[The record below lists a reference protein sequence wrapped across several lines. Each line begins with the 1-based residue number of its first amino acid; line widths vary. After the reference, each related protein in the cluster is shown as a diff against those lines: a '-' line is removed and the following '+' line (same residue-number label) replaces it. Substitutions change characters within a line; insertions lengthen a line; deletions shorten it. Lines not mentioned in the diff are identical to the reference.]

1 MNRSLRS
8 WWVLV
13 ALMLAACGADRSLCA
28 ADAPPPAA
36 GWSVAYLGA
45 VIFPS
50 SARGPDGRPHEITG
64 LSGVTWLGGDRYA
77 AVMDNSANLILF
89 TLEVS
94 PTGQPLAISDISV
107 VVLSQRHDYEDLAP
121 AIPPALGVPVGSLF
135 LCEEDT
141 PAIHRVALADG
152 VLHGTVPLPPV
163 LRKPRPNRGLE
174 SLALDPSGRR
184 LWTAT
189 EEAVPAD
196 GPPSGPAVGT
206 LLRLVCCELPAA
218 ADPAPLPAGRQTAYA
233 VDPPHALLEV
243 MAGPQLSGVT
253 ALVACGA
260 GRLLVLERSAGP
272 GLPPFANRIYLVDTL
287 TAPDVSACIE
297 PLEARGEWIA
307 SKTLL
312 WEGALGIN
320 LEGLCWGAAPAVGGR
335 VLVGVADNG
344 GLRTPNQLV
353 GFSCRISPESPATSP

>member
-1 MNRSLRS
+1 MNRSLRG
-8 WWVLV
+8 WWVLA
-13 ALMLAACGADRSLCA
+13 ALMLAPCGTERSLCA
-28 ADAPPPAA
+28 ADAPPPAT

-45 VIFPS
+45 VVFPS
-50 SARGPDGRPHEITG
+50 AARGPDGREHEITG

-77 AVMDNSANLILF
+77 AVMDNSASLILF
-89 TLEVS
+89 TLEFS
-94 PTGQPLAISDISV
+94 PTGQPLAISDLSV

-121 AIPPALGVPVGSLF
+121 ALSPAGGAPVGSLF

-152 VLHGTVPLPPV
+152 IVQGTVPLPPV

-196 GPPSGPAVGT
+196 GPASGPGVGT
-206 LLRLVCCELPAA
+206 LLRLICCELPAA
-218 ADPAPLPAGRQTAYA
+218 AGPEPLPAGRQTAYA
-233 VDPPHALLEV
+233 VDPPHALLKV

-260 GRLLVLERSAGP
+260 GHLLVLERSAGP
-272 GLPPFANRIYLVDTL
+272 GLPPFENRIYLVDTL
-287 TAPDVSACIE
+287 AAPDVSACTG
-297 PLEARGEWIA
+297 PLQARRDLLA

-312 WEGALGIN
+312 WAGALGIN
-320 LEGLCWGAAPAVGGR
+320 LEGLCFGAAPAAGGR
-335 VLVGVADNG
+335 ALVGVADNG
-344 GLRTPNQLV
+344 GLSTPNQLV
-353 GFSCRISPESPATSP
+353 GFSCRVSPELPATSP

>member
-1 MNRSLRS
+1 MNRSLRG

-13 ALMLAACGADRSLCA
+13 ALLIAPSGADRSLCA
-28 ADAPPPAA
+28 AEAPAA

-45 VIFPS
+45 VVFPS
-50 SARGPDGRPHEITG
+50 AARGQDGRRHEITG

-77 AVMDNSANLILF
+77 AVMDNSASLILF

-94 PTGQPLAISDISV
+94 PTGQPLAISDILV

-121 AIPPALGVPVGSLF
+121 AVSPALGAPVGSL
-135 LCEEDT
+135 LICEEDT
-141 PAIHRVALADG
+141 PAIHRVSLADG
-152 VLHGTVPLPPV
+152 VLQGTVPLPPV
-163 LRKPRPNRGLE
+163 LRTPRPNRGLE
-174 SLALDPSGRR
+174 SLALDPSGRW

-196 GPPSGPAVGT
+196 GPPSGPGVGT
-206 LLRLVCCELPAA
+206 LVRLVCCELPAA
-218 ADPAPLPAGRQTAYA
+218 ADPAPLPAGRHTAYA
-233 VDPPHALLEV
+233 VDPPHALLQV

-287 TAPDVSACIE
+287 AAPDVSACVG
-297 PLEARGEWIA
+297 PLQTRSELHAQ
-307 SKTLL
+307 KTLL
-312 WEGALGIN
+312 WAGALGIN
-320 LEGLCWGAAPAVGGR
+320 LEGLCWGADPAAGGR
-335 VLVGVADNG
+335 TLVGVADNG
-344 GLRTPNQLV
+344 GLSTPNQLV
-353 GFSCRISPESPATSP
+353 VFSCRVSPEPPVTSP